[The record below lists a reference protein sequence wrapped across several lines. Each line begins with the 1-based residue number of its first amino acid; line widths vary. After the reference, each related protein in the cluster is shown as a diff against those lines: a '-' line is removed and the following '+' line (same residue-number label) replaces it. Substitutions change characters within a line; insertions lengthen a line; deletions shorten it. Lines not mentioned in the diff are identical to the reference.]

1 MSVAIVPSLSWQMV
15 GCRLKLGKKGRF
27 CTTSASRRRQSPALP
42 SAHLQKRSF
51 ISSNPLFAAGDGMP
65 RQARDK
71 HTSNWKTR
79 ERLLSTPLFPSVIA
93 WVESPDSRPSVDVGY
108 ASDTTVNPPP
118 RFFVAQ
124 FPAKKPPSQLILD
137 LGLCLSRACLGKLIV
152 FTLRMARMRHVSLR
166 TSDGVGIINHVVA
179 PALMSVEKGAAHNR
193 SHLTVGWVG
202 RVGVVK
208 HHLPYIKHTRLLL
221 RCHMLKITRQTIC
234 QDSLETKYI
243 HTVRKV

>member
-1 MSVAIVPSLSWQMV
+1 M
-15 GCRLKLGKKGRF
+15 
-27 CTTSASRRRQSPALP
+27 
-42 SAHLQKRSF
+42 
-51 ISSNPLFAAGDGMP
+51 
-65 RQARDK
+65 
-71 HTSNWKTR
+71 
-79 ERLLSTPLFPSVIA
+79 LSTPLFPSVIA

-124 FPAKKPPSQLILD
+124 FPAKNPPSQLILD

-221 RCHMLKITRQTIC
+221 RCHMLKNYKTDDLPR
-234 QDSLETKYI
+234 
-243 HTVRKV
+243 